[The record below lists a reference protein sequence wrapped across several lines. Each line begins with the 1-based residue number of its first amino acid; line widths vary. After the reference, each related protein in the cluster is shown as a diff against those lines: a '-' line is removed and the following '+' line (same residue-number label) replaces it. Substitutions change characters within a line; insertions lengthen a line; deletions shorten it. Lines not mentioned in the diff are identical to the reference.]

1 MNSREQFL
9 LKRIRELELRLA
21 LTMQELQRVATDR
34 DYTESV
40 GCAFAWDMAQ
50 LHDHGAEKS
59 AFRAGV
65 ERVLGTAAAQWD
77 EAVKATEKMLDE
89 AQGIRRAADGSIISI
104 LPVRNAK

>member
-40 GCAFAWDMAQ
+40 GCAFAWDLETRRQAFVAQ
-50 LHDHGAEKS
+50 VGWSNVHQSD
-59 AFRAGV
+59 FMDDT
-65 ERVLGTAAAQWD
+65 EREWS

-89 AQGIRRAADGSIISI
+89 AT
-104 LPVRNAK
+104 K

>member
-40 GCAFAWDMAQ
+40 GCAFAWELAQ
-50 LHDHGAEKS
+50 
-59 AFRAGV
+59 GV
-65 ERVLGTAAAQWD
+65 NAVVEVCNGGDDVADEMIAQAAQSWN

-89 AQGIRRAADGSIISI
+89 A
-104 LPVRNAK
+104 AK

>member
-40 GCAFAWDMAQ
+40 GCAFAWDLSSGLDRLADNDA
-50 LHDHGAEKS
+50 HEVVGKVADH
-59 AFRAGV
+59 
-65 ERVLGTAAAQWD
+65 WD
-77 EAVKATEKMLDE
+77 AAVKATEKMLDE
-89 AQGIRRAADGSIISI
+89 AE
-104 LPVRNAK
+104 K